1 MQALHERVK
10 PILFINKVDRLIK
23 EIRLTPEEI
32 QKQFAKIL
40 VDFNDLVQKHAPE
53 EHKRDWQVRVE
64 DDRVAFGS
72 AIDNWGLNLSQMK
85 TKGIT
90 FKEIIETYAKDAHAR
105 ALNKRAPVHE
115 PVLDMFIMHLPSPR
129 EAQPYRQ
136 SQIWKGKTTTPAG
149 QAMAETNAQGPLLMC
164 ITAMDED
171 PGMGITAIGRVFSGT
186 ACRGKT
192 VHLVNARQKATI
204 QQAYLVMLDKKVPLD
219 NVPAGNIAAVSGL
232 PHAQIGETISE
243 EGVDTQP
250 FEQLTYVSDPVF
262 TVAIKPRDPKDLP
275 NFEKTMRTLT
285 RQDPNLHF
293 TANKESGECLLS
305 GMGELHLEIAV
316 EMMRRRGVEVTISE
330 PTVIYRETISRGY
343 EGPAIMGKSQ
353 NKHNKIWITIEKLPE
368 RVIEALKSGK
378 VAETQQPEERQ
389 KTLKLLGW
397 SAEDARNTAAIE
409 ESNVLVNRIKG
420 RQYPKEVLDHV
431 KTGFREAMTSSALTG
446 EPAYGLKI
454 NLEDIAIHEDPR
466 HRGPRQISQMTQ
478 RPIWC
483 AFLLSEPKLLEP
495 LLQLECKIPNEY
507 TGNVTALVQKRR
519 GRVSDME
526 NDDRTNIKAEIPVSE
541 SFGIAEDLRSSTQGR
556 AFWATQFSRWAP
568 VPDSMQTET
577 IQRIR
582 ERKGLNRNPPE
593 AEEYYEQA

>member
-1 MQALHERVK
+1 
-10 PILFINKVDRLIK
+10 
-23 EIRLTPEEI
+23 
-32 QKQFAKIL
+32 
-40 VDFNDLVQKHAPE
+40 
-53 EHKRDWQVRVE
+53 
-64 DDRVAFGS
+64 
-72 AIDNWGLNLSQMK
+72 
-85 TKGIT
+85 
-90 FKEIIETYAKDAHAR
+90 
-105 ALNKRAPVHE
+105 
-115 PVLDMFIMHLPSPR
+115 
-129 EAQPYRQ
+129 
-136 SQIWKGKTTTPAG
+136 
-149 QAMAETNAQGPLLMC
+149 
-164 ITAMDED
+164 
-171 PGMGITAIGRVFSGT
+171 
-186 ACRGKT
+186 
-192 VHLVNARQKATI
+192 
-204 QQAYLVMLDKKVPLD
+204 
-219 NVPAGNIAAVSGL
+219 
-232 PHAQIGETISE
+232 
-243 EGVDTQP
+243 
-250 FEQLTYVSDPVF
+250 VF

-293 TANKESGECLLS
+293 TTNKESGECLLS

-397 SAEDARNTAAIE
+397 SAEDARNTTAIE
-409 ESNVLVNRIKG
+409 ESNMLVNRIKG

-431 KTGFREAMTSSALTG
+431 KTGFREAMTSSALTR

-519 GRVSDME
+519 GRVSDIE